1 MVLLPQVLR
10 ALSKILDRKIGKE
23 IIASVPTNNM
33 VAGMGYSIDLIEL
46 INFTINYENKLFN
59 TNHFNDS
66 LEELSSEIQIP
77 VSEIKKIFP
86 GNFLALLYDINLN
99 RETVDFVLVGEI
111 KDPNNF
117 LISSLEDSYR
127 GYADKGY
134 SSEAQLLLKDVAGA
148 SEMYEAMHGGQQTTL
163 DELESRA
170 FIDVTDAQKRKWKV
184 EISGDMFIA
193 TSSDEMDGGA
203 GHEVRYD
210 RATGEFSGYGFEA
223 TK

>member
-1 MVLLPQVLR
+1 MFNKMKKKY
-10 ALSKILDRKIGKE
+10 SKGFTLVEIL
-23 IIASVPTNNM
+23 V
-33 VAGMGYSIDLIEL
+33 
-46 INFTINYENKLFN
+46 
-59 TNHFNDS
+59 
-66 LEELSSEIQIP
+66 
-77 VSEIKKIFP
+77 
-86 GNFLALLYDINLN
+86 
-99 RETVDFVLVGEI
+99 VLVIVAILAGLA
-111 KDPNNF
+111 F
-117 LISSLEDSYR
+117 VSYR
-127 GYADKGY
+127 GYVDKGY
-134 SSEAQLLLKDVAGA
+134 GSEAQLLLKDVAGA

-170 FIDVTDAQKRKWKV
+170 FIGVTDAQKRKWKV